1 MEAVDVEDLTF
12 KHPFSMML
20 SGGRRSGK
28 TFFTKTLL
36 LRNKQFITPQ
46 VDWVFWFSPTEQN
59 AVFDELRENLNNIEF
74 VTGLPTEDLSNFVSK
89 RYGSKLIILD
99 DLMEQAS
106 KRSDVDDLFTRG
118 RHEDISVI
126 FLAQNGFHQGKFFRE
141 ISKNS
146 EYIIWFKNLR
156 DATAITKFGIQ
167 MNIAKFLKQAY
178 IDATREPFS
187 YLLGDFRSD
196 TDDRLRFRAKIFDE
210 FPVVYLQR

>member
-1 MEAVDVEDLTF
+1 
-12 KHPFSMML
+12 
-20 SGGRRSGK
+20 
-28 TFFTKTLL
+28 
-36 LRNKQFITPQ
+36 
-46 VDWVFWFSPTEQN
+46 
-59 AVFDELRENLNNIEF
+59 

-106 KRSDVDDLFTRG
+106 KRRH
-118 RHEDISVI
+118 HEDISVI
-126 FLAQNGFHQGKFFRE
+126 CLAQNGFHQDKFFRE